1 MNAHK
6 DVAVVQ
12 QHACRALWNISCDDD
27 NQVVVREKGGIDA
40 IITAMKAHKTA
51 VGVQMDGC
59 GALANLAI
67 NDENNDVIRDKG
79 GVDVVF
85 TAMKVWMLSSRP

>member
-1 MNAHK
+1 
-6 DVAVVQ
+6 
-12 QHACRALWNISCDDD
+12 
-27 NQVVVREKGGIDA
+27 
-40 IITAMKAHKTA
+40 
-51 VGVQMDGC
+51 MDGC
-59 GALANLAI
+59 GALANLTI